1 MALVS
6 ALSVGQRVS
15 YAGNWEFEGTI
26 TEIDHSHSHDLRR
39 VRPDIHVKADDGSV
53 KSFDAHDL
61 EVCE

>member
-1 MALVS
+1 MALAS

-26 TEIDHSHSHDLRR
+26 TEINHAHDLRR
-39 VRPDIHVKADDGSV
+39 RPDIHVEADDGTV

-61 EVCE
+61 EVC